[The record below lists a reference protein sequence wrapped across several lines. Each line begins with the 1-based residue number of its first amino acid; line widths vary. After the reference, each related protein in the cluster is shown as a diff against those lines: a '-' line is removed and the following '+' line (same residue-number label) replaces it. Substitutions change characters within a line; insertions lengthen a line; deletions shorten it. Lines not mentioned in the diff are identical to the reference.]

1 VLRVLASVAPI
12 VLLDW
17 LLITWVDPDPTTGW
31 WESVAIGLVFG
42 SLFGQTTLAATWSA
56 FGPAPLIWRL
66 PGSVIWIFMLAVG
79 LAINTTINGGP
90 GGGPL
95 IVGAVLFCQ
104 WLLLQIPLWSIK
116 WAFGVE
122 LRHVEDAAQGYDP
135 SQRQFGIRQLMTITA
150 IVGVAL
156 GIGRLIIPP
165 LIAEMQL
172 PSGDLPVFAF
182 LVVAEVVLTL
192 PLVLAALLHRFAIGG
207 VLVAVVFVAVV
218 TFGEVPLMQLLSAGP
233 GPQTMDFVAL
243 NAVASA
249 LILLVLSVVRLS
261 GYSLATIQKTSA

>member
-1 VLRVLASVAPI
+1 
-12 VLLDW
+12 
-17 LLITWVDPDPTTGW
+17 
-31 WESVAIGLVFG
+31 
-42 SLFGQTTLAATWSA
+42 
-56 FGPAPLIWRL
+56 
-66 PGSVIWIFMLAVG
+66 
-79 LAINTTINGGP
+79 
-90 GGGPL
+90 
-95 IVGAVLFCQ
+95 
-104 WLLLQIPLWSIK
+104 LQIPLWSIK